1 MSDDPL
7 LTDLQETARMM
18 GLDSAGTADELRAR
32 ITGRSDEATGRARK
46 TRPSRQTRKPKSPP
60 QNGGSAADT
69 ETTSEIPQ
77 VPRKR
82 IGAERRLMEALT
94 GTYFSAGMALQGI
107 GALQTLRSPAP
118 IDTPPPAMRLGL
130 VLMDEETVDRAVTAW
145 MEVADQNPKVKKA
158 LIRAME
164 GTAIAT
170 LVGIHL
176 SIILQAGLLPGVSPV
191 IANAQYNGGSAPSH

>member
-1 MSDDPL
+1 
-7 LTDLQETARMM
+7 
-18 GLDSAGTADELRAR
+18 
-32 ITGRSDEATGRARK
+32 
-46 TRPSRQTRKPKSPP
+46 
-60 QNGGSAADT
+60 
-69 ETTSEIPQ
+69 
-77 VPRKR
+77 
-82 IGAERRLMEALT
+82 MEALT